1 MGSRSLPRPLRIAVL
16 ECDTGLPG
24 ALARYGRYGTIS
36 GAFLRAGAA
45 ACGLDGQAD
54 LDVTVWDVVQESAT
68 YPRVEDVDG
77 VFLTGSKFNAFDDTP
92 WVLRLVD
99 YVKDVLAQRRV
110 RLVGVC
116 FGHQIIGR
124 AMGAPVG
131 RSEGGAWEVS
141 VCDVQ
146 LTAEGTKVFGGRE
159 SLSLFQMHKDTVYE
173 YPAGVEPLGSSESC
187 LVQGMFVR
195 NRIITVQGHPEFT
208 EEILREILET
218 RHSQGIFDDEIYEGA
233 MGRVGRKHDGLLV
246 AKRFIEF
253 LID

>member
-1 MGSRSLPRPLRIAVL
+1 
-16 ECDTGLPG
+16 
-24 ALARYGRYGTIS
+24 
-36 GAFLRAGAA
+36 AFLRTGAA
-45 ACGLDGQAD
+45 ACGLDGQSD
-54 LDVTVWDVVQESAT
+54 LDVTVWDVVHETST
-68 YPRVEDVDG
+68 YPRMEDVDAL
-77 VFLTGSKFNAFDDTP
+77 FLTGSMTWGWEEERAPPKGGGLDLRRVTGWPAGLILAVCFAEFNAFDDTP

-146 LTAEGTKVFGGRE
+146 LTAQGTKVFGGRE
-159 SLSLFQMHKDTVYE
+159 GLMHKDIVFE
-173 YPAGVEPLGSSESC
+173 YPAGVESLGSSESC
-187 LVQGMFVR
+187 LVQGMYVP

-208 EEILREILET
+208 EEILREILEV
-218 RHSQGIFDDEIYEGA
+218 RHSQGIFSDEIYEEA
-233 MGRVGRKHDGLLV
+233 IGRVGRKHDGLLV
-246 AKRFIEF
+246 AK
-253 LID
+253 